1 MELIIWI
8 LAAYG
13 MTQILVYGSIFDTP
27 RDWIKTNSTFF
38 GDLISCVMC
47 TSTWVGFFFSL
58 TFFSPTIELVFI
70 PYSNLFFDGILASY
84 LRQERYGQSTL
95 SLNGLRKTY
104 QVKIMKKVLQYYN
117 LI

>member
-58 TFFSPTIELVFI
+58 TFFSPTIDLVSI
-70 PYSNLFFDGILASY
+70 PYSNIFFDGLLAS
-84 LRQERYGQSTL
+84 GSVWA
-95 SLNGLRKTY
+95 LNSFIEWFEKNVPSDDDGPE
-104 QVKIMKKVLQYYN
+104 VL
-117 LI
+117 

>member
-8 LAAYG
+8 LSAYG

-27 RDWIKTNSTFF
+27 RDWIKNNSTFF

-58 TFFSPTIELVFI
+58 TFFSPTIELVSI
-70 PYSNLFFDGILASY
+70 TYSNLFFDGILAS
-84 LRQERYGQSTL
+84 GSVWA
-95 SLNGLRKTY
+95 LNAFIEWFEKNVPSDDDGPEIL
-104 QVKIMKKVLQYYN
+104 
-117 LI
+117 

>member
-58 TFFSPTIELVFI
+58 TFFSPTIDLVLI
-70 PYSNLFFDGILASY
+70 PYSNIFFDGILAS
-84 LRQERYGQSTL
+84 GSVWA
-95 SLNGLRKTY
+95 LNAFIEWFEKNVPSEEDEGPT
-104 QVKIMKKVLQYYN
+104 VL
-117 LI
+117 

>member
-13 MTQILVYGSIFDTP
+13 MTQILVYGSIFDTL

-58 TFFSPTIELVFI
+58 TFFSPTIELVSI
-70 PYSNLFFDGILASY
+70 PYSNFFFDGVLAS
-84 LRQERYGQSTL
+84 GSVWA
-95 SLNGLRKTY
+95 LNSFIEWFEKNVPGDGDGPE
-104 QVKIMKKVLQYYN
+104 VL
-117 LI
+117 